1 MKRRILITIDIAVCV
16 LFAMMLVVPFA
27 TSDFVGGK
35 VSKAENR
42 VLATAPDWTDPL
54 NTDFPEA
61 AEAWIDDNI
70 GLRAKAQEVNTTV
83 QWEVLNA
90 SGKEDTIVGEDGW
103 LFYYTDWIGQDFCH
117 TNQLSE
123 DEMNNLMYNMEM
135 VCDYIREQD
144 ASPLLVMLPDKKT
157 IYRDKY
163 PKGLVVAD
171 QPSRADNIY
180 ASAQQHK
187 LPMMWICGRLIE
199 ARNLGYVYSPRL
211 DNAHWNTL
219 GAYVGVEEVC
229 KALKDIYLPSLTYVP
244 LPECTIEE
252 FEQTGKLNDS
262 VEITETDYRVLTGN
276 EGTWTDDSAYLD
288 RFPALTYAE
297 DPYDWKVRRVN
308 QDSTKPKLLWVGDS
322 YTLKM
327 FEYLSQNFSEFTFLH
342 LTDMTQLPEMMADLK
357 PDAVVIEWVERQYG
371 LASNKLWE
379 LATKIWNLKHPS

>member
-1 MKRRILITIDIAVCV
+1 M
-16 LFAMMLVVPFA
+16 
-27 TSDFVGGK
+27 
-35 VSKAENR
+35 
-42 VLATAPDWTDPL
+42 
-54 NTDFPEA
+54 
-61 AEAWIDDNI
+61 
-70 GLRAKAQEVNTTV
+70 
-83 QWEVLNA
+83 
-90 SGKEDTIVGEDGW
+90 
-103 LFYYTDWIGQDFCH
+103 
-117 TNQLSE
+117 
-123 DEMNNLMYNMEM
+123 
-135 VCDYIREQD
+135 
-144 ASPLLVMLPDKKT
+144 
-157 IYRDKY
+157 
-163 PKGLVVAD
+163 AD

-180 ASAQQHK
+180 ASAQQHA

-199 ARNLGYVYSPRL
+199 ARDLGYVYSPRL

-342 LTDMTQLPEMMADLK
+342 LTDMTQLPELMA
-357 PDAVVIEWVERQYG
+357 I
-371 LASNKLWE
+371 
-379 LATKIWNLKHPS
+379 